1 MPRAVLLC
9 VVGAGMLCA
18 QPPREFDAFAVRPYR
33 PQGATSEMCN
43 SHNDPVR
50 LNLVG
55 CTLRQLVNLAYH
67 LKPYQM
73 PLSGPAWIDTDR
85 FVVEART
92 SAPAKNAEM
101 MQMLEAALAARF
113 HMTVHWA
120 DRDGPAYLLQVA
132 KSGLKLQPATKTNH
146 CGQIDLRETTFKAE
160 CLTLD
165 DFAEALQEFA
175 FKEHPVLNQTGLVN
189 DKRYQFDLQ
198 YSLGD
203 DPADG
208 PSMFAA
214 LPDQLGLVIKA
225 GKALVHMLVIDRAA
239 RLQAN

>member
-1 MPRAVLLC
+1 MRRAVLLC
-9 VVGAGMLCA
+9 VVAAELVCA

-33 PQGATSEMCN
+33 PLGAISESCN

-55 CTLRQLVNLAYH
+55 CTLRQLVQLAYH
-67 LKPYQM
+67 LKPYQT

-92 SAPAKNAEM
+92 AAPAKNAEM
-101 MQMLEAALAARF
+101 MQMLQATLSASF
-113 HMTVHWA
+113 HMTVRWV

-175 FKEHPVLNQTGLVN
+175 FKEHPVLNQTGLAS

-203 DPADG
+203 DPAGG
-208 PSMFAA
+208 PSIFAA
-214 LPDQLGLVIKA
+214 LPDQLGLVVKA
-225 GKALVHMLVIDRAA
+225 GKAPVHMLVIGRAA
-239 RLQAN
+239 RPQAY